1 MKNIPEK
8 GMAGVGGVERG
19 HRATGACLST
29 MKVIFVYGFVSMF
42 FFVFVFVF
50 VPLNFEGDLFH
61 CILFS
66 TMQGR
71 GSMLFTIF
79 GMFEKFV
86 LQAVFL
92 QPGLNTAALGG
103 M

>member
-29 MKVIFVYGFVSMF
+29 MKVIFVYEFVSMF
-42 FFVFVFVF
+42 FFEFVFVF
-50 VPLNFEGDLFH
+50 VFEGDLFH

-79 GMFEKFV
+79 AMFEKFV

-92 QPGLNTAALGG
+92 QPGLNTPALGG

>member
-29 MKVIFVYGFVSMF
+29 MKVIFVYEFV
-42 FFVFVFVF
+42 FVFVFVF

-71 GSMLFTIF
+71 GNMLFTIF
-79 GMFEKFV
+79 AMFEKFV